1 MIRSWEMAFAK
12 ESIVTVEDVAKI
24 DILAPELLTTMLL
37 PEILIDIFTTFHFK
51 ELLKFATVS
60 QTFNFLVNDP
70 LLLKRVIYRDMTFNP
85 QDWKTHFG
93 NKGEGF
99 EDDDAA
105 FKSLPITIGAV
116 FKSRFLEMEEKKL
129 GETHVIVWK
138 PSGLSLNKY
147 LRFLKENTDFHV
159 PIKISYI
166 DNVADQLSEK
176 CEWLVMTREILKDSP
191 SREFSEHEKIVEKL
205 PKSIFKVCAIPG
217 VLEAFIA
224 ITTIFI
230 KFRTKIFDGKN
241 VARCIEP
248 PSKIYEPND
257 QWHGVPLSVDF
268 DAHIDIPAQIHIG
281 LALYQNKLGL
291 SPVWKFS

>member
-1 MIRSWEMAFAK
+1 MIRSWEMAFAQ
-12 ESIVTVEDVAKI
+12 ESIVIVEEVAQTE
-24 DILAPELLTTMLL
+24 ILAPELLTTMLL
-37 PEILIDIFTTFHFK
+37 PELLIDIFTKFHFK
-51 ELLKFATVS
+51 ELLNIATVS
-60 QTFNFLVNDP
+60 QTFNLLVNDP

-85 QDWKTHFG
+85 EDWRTQFG
-93 NKGEGF
+93 DKGPRF
-99 EDDDAA
+99 EDIDIAY
-105 FKSLPITIGAV
+105 KCLPITIGAV

-147 LRFLKENTDFHV
+147 LGLLKENTDFHV
-159 PIKISYI
+159 PLKISYI
-166 DNVADQLSEK
+166 DKIADKLTEK
-176 CEWLVMTREILKDSP
+176 SEWLVMTRNILKDS
-191 SREFSEHEKIVEKL
+191 SSGVFSGHEKIIERL
-205 PKSIFKVCAIPG
+205 PKSIFKVCAIPA

-230 KFRTKIFDGKN
+230 KFRAKIFDGKN

-248 PSKIYEPND
+248 PSRIYEPND
-257 QWHGVPLSVDF
+257 QWNGVPLSVDF

-291 SPVWKFS
+291 APVWKFS